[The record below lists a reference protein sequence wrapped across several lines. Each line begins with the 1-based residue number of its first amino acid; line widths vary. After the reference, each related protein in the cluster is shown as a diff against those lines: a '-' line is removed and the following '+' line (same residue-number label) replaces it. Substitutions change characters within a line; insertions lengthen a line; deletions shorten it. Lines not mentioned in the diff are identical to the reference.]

1 MKILIV
7 GSGGREHALVWK
19 ISQSKRVSKIFA
31 APGNPG
37 MNNLAECV
45 DIKPSNIIELADFA
59 QEEKIDLTVV
69 GPEQPLGLGIV
80 DEFNGRNLKIFGP
93 TQKAAM
99 IETSKS
105 FAKEFMRK
113 NNIPTPAF
121 KISNSASDAL
131 EYFRSASFPLVVKVD
146 GFAAG
151 KGVYICHKK
160 EEAEASVKEV
170 MLDGKFGKSGERV
183 VIEEFLRGQEMSF
196 MVISDGKRV
205 IPLATAMDY
214 KKALDH
220 DKGPNTG
227 GMGAISPAPQIS
239 RDLFNTIM
247 KNIIEP
253 TITGLKFE
261 NKKFKG
267 VLYAGLMIT
276 REGPK
281 VLEFNAR
288 FGDPETQVILMRLKS
303 DLVDILEGSAD
314 ENLFD
319 VNADWD
325 KNVSG
330 CVVLAAKGYPGQY
343 AKGQKIQ
350 GLERAKAMG
359 LEVFH
364 AGTSQAKGDLV
375 TAGGRVLNVCATAPT
390 LKEAMGKI
398 YDGIAFVAFDEM
410 IFRRD
415 IGWSRE

>member
-19 ISQSKRVSKIFA
+19 ISQSKRVNKIFV

-37 MNNLAECV
+37 MKNLAESV

-59 QEEKIDLTVV
+59 REEKIDLTVV

-80 DEFNGRNLKIFGP
+80 DEFDSRNLKIFGP

-121 KISNSASDAL
+121 KIINSSVDAL
-131 EYFRSASFPLVVKVD
+131 EYFRTASFPLVIKVD
-146 GFAAG
+146 GLAAG
-151 KGVYICHKK
+151 KGVYICQKK
-160 EEAEASVKEV
+160 EEAEAGIREI
-170 MLDGKFGKSGERV
+170 MLEGKFGKSGERV
-183 VIEEFLRGQEMSF
+183 VIEEFLNGQEMSF
-196 MVISDGKRV
+196 MAVCDGKRV
-205 IPLATAMDY
+205 IPLATSMDY
-214 KKALDH
+214 KKALDN

-227 GMGAISPAPQIS
+227 GMGAISPAPLIS
-239 RDLFNTIM
+239 QDLFNTIM

-253 TITGLKFE
+253 TVAGLKFE
-261 NKKFKG
+261 NKKYKG

-276 REGPK
+276 RDGPK

-288 FGDPETQVILMRLKS
+288 FGDPETQVVLMRLKS

-319 VNADWD
+319 VSADWD

-330 CVVLAAKGYPGQY
+330 CVVLAAKGYPNQY
-343 AKGQKIQ
+343 VKGQKIQ
-350 GLERAKAMG
+350 GLERAKVMG

-364 AGTSQAKGDLV
+364 AGTAQVKDSLV
-375 TAGGRVLNVCATAPT
+375 TAGGRVLNVCAAAPT
-390 LKEAMGKI
+390 LKEAMDKI
-398 YDGIAFVAFDEM
+398 YDGISFIAFEDM

-415 IGWSRE
+415 IGWSRK

>member
-19 ISQSKRVSKIFA
+19 ISQSKRVSKIFV

-37 MNNLAECV
+37 MKNLAEIV
-45 DIKPSNIIELADFA
+45 DIKTSNIIELADFA

-80 DEFNGRNLKIFGP
+80 DEFIGRNLKIFGP

-105 FAKEFMRK
+105 FAKEFMKK

-121 KISNSASDAL
+121 KIYNSAHDAL
-131 EYFRSASFPLVVKVD
+131 EYFRSAPFPLVIKVD
-146 GFAAG
+146 GLAAG

-160 EEAEASVKEV
+160 NEAEASVKEI

-183 VIEEFLRGQEMSF
+183 VIEEFLNGQEMSF

-205 IPLATAMDY
+205 IPLATSMDY
-214 KKALDH
+214 KKALDN
-220 DKGPNTG
+220 DQGPNTG
-227 GMGAISPAPQIS
+227 GMGAISPAPLIS

-253 TITGLKFE
+253 TVTGLKFE
-261 NKKFKG
+261 NKKYKG

-276 REGPK
+276 RDGPK

-288 FGDPETQVILMRLKS
+288 FGDPETQVVLLRLKS

-319 VNADWD
+319 VGADWD

-330 CVVLAAKGYPGQY
+330 CVVLASGGYPGPY

-350 GLERAKAMG
+350 GLERAKVMG

-364 AGTSQAKGDLV
+364 AGTSQSRDGLL
-375 TAGGRVLNVCATAPT
+375 TAGGRVLNVCAAAPT
-390 LKEAMGKI
+390 LKEAMDKI
-398 YDGIAFVAFDEM
+398 YDGISFIAFDDM
-410 IFRRD
+410 MFRRD
-415 IGWSRE
+415 IGWNRP

>member
-19 ISQSKRVSKIFA
+19 ISQSKRVNKIFA

-37 MNNLAECV
+37 MSSLAECV

-59 QEEKIDLTVV
+59 QEQKIDLTVV
-69 GPEQPLGLGIV
+69 GPEQPLALGIV

-105 FAKEFMRK
+105 FAKEFMQK

-121 KISNSASDAL
+121 KTFNSATEAL
-131 EYFRSASFPLVVKVD
+131 DYFRGASFPLVLKAD
-146 GFAAG
+146 GLAAG
-151 KGVYICHKK
+151 KGVYICYKK
-160 EEAEASVKEV
+160 EEAEDGIKEI
-170 MLDGKFGKSGERV
+170 MLDGKFGKAGEKV
-183 VIEEFLRGQEMSF
+183 VIEEFLVGQEMSF
-196 MVISDGKRV
+196 MVVCDGKRV
-205 IPLATAMDY
+205 IPLASAMDY
-214 KKALDH
+214 KKALDNN
-220 DKGPNTG
+220 KGPNTG
-227 GMGAISPAPQIS
+227 GMGAISPAPLITK
-239 RDLFNTIM
+239 DLFNTIM
-247 KNIIEP
+247 KSIIEP
-253 TITGLKFE
+253 TVAGLKFE
-261 NKKFKG
+261 NKKYKG
-267 VLYAGLMIT
+267 IIYAGLMIT

-288 FGDPETQVILMRLKS
+288 FGDPETQVVLMRLKS

-319 VNADWD
+319 VSADWD

-330 CVVLAAKGYPGQY
+330 CVVLAAKGYPGKY
-343 AKGQKIQ
+343 DKGQKIQ
-350 GLERAKAMG
+350 GLERAKVMG

-364 AGTSQAKGDLV
+364 AGTAQVKDSLV
-375 TAGGRVLNVCATAPT
+375 TSGGRVLNVCASAPT
-390 LKEAMGKI
+390 LKEAMDKI
-398 YDGIAFVAFDEM
+398 YDGISFIAFDDM

-415 IGWSRE
+415 IGWSRK